1 MYNNDIGFSRRTIP
15 IPSPKEVAITKE
27 PSLTNKIVAVTST
40 PEQTQTKTTTV
51 PVSTTSTNN
60 TVGIA
65 EKTNNAVSKVYEA
78 EKKAIENAASNT
90 PTLSEVQSWILK
102 NELLVGII
110 AVIVIILVIIM
121 IM

>member
-15 IPSPKEVAITKE
+15 ISPPKALAITKE
-27 PSLTNKIVAVTST
+27 PSLTNKVVAVTST

-51 PVSTTSTNN
+51 PVSSTSTNN

>member
-1 MYNNDIGFSRRTIP
+1 MFHNDIGFARTNIP
-15 IPSPKEVAITKE
+15 VSPPKE
-27 PSLTNKIVAVTST
+27 PSTLPSKVIALTSV
-40 PEQTQTKTTTV
+40 PEQPQTKTTTV

-60 TVGIA
+60 VVGVAERTNEAVKTVYQ
-65 EKTNNAVSKVYEA
+65 N
-78 EKKAIENAASNT
+78 EKKAIENAVNN

>member
-15 IPSPKEVAITKE
+15 VSPPKELAITKE

-40 PEQTQTKTTTV
+40 PEQTQTKITTV

-60 TVGIA
+60 PVGIA
-65 EKTNNAVSKVYEA
+65 ERTNEAVKTVYQN
-78 EKKAIENAASNT
+78 EKKAIENAVTN

>member
-15 IPSPKEVAITKE
+15 ISPPKELAITKE
-27 PSLTNKIVAVTST
+27 PSVTNKIVAVTST

-51 PVSTTSTNN
+51 PVSSTSTNN

>member
-1 MYNNDIGFSRRTIP
+1 MFHNDIGFARTNIP
-15 IPSPKEVAITKE
+15 VSPPKE
-27 PSLTNKIVAVTST
+27 PSTLPSKVIALTSV
-40 PEQTQTKTTTV
+40 PEQPQTKTTTV
-51 PVSTTSTNN
+51 PVSSTSTNN

-78 EKKAIENAASNT
+78 EKKAIKNAASDT